1 MFNDNTKKTTLIA
14 TLVFLVLMPILS
26 FGGTLGLAGQSG
38 KKELEEGIIAY
49 EIQDYRTAAANFLAA
64 AEKGNDEAQYYI
76 GLCYHD
82 GKGVQKDLNKALQWL
97 KKSAEKNNENAL
109 YQLGE
114 WYLNGDGVRKD
125 TDEALKWYRKS
136 ADKGGAKAMSKL
148 GMFYYEGKLLE
159 KDIKEAVRLWKKA
172 SDKGNDYAMSRLA
185 YCLFNGIGIEKNISE
200 AIRLCRKTLENSAR
214 NYSVEKQLNKYV
226 ELQKALEAA
235 NNGDVNAIMKL
246 AYAYE
251 DGETGPINDFN
262 LGKGVEKDLKESA
275 KWYHL
280 AADKGDAEA
289 MKRLG
294 KFYVLG
300 YGVEIDTNAAIK
312 WYRKALDNGV
322 TYDRNEIEKKI
333 DALTKYTKAVEASN
347 KGDAAAMCEIGDNFL
362 NKEFGWIKSLSSGP
376 DCEKEALEWYRKAAD
391 KGSGEA
397 MFKIG
402 KCRYNV
408 SDKEAFEWFQKS
420 AEKGYPDAIR
430 KIADS
435 YLNGKG
441 VEADLKEAAK
451 WYRLI
456 PEDKEVKEILECLG
470 DIDMISDATEQG
482 DAEMMY
488 ETAKKYY
495 ALGNR
500 SQAINWYEKAAEN
513 GHVKAMFWLGD
524 YYRSNLTGDRWY
536 NKAVEAA
543 TKVAAQGDADAMFML
558 AEYYEMRNSFLS
570 EKWYADA
577 ADAFSKK
584 AEQGDAKAQFMMGK
598 FYNNGK
604 GVKQSNTEALKWYR
618 KAADQDYTDAQ
629 YNIGAMYY
637 NGDYSFPKND
647 VEAYLWFSKAAA
659 HGDKGAIEMLK
670 RERMVDVGKTYSGA
684 ENGDAKSQ
692 YELGVKYYRM
702 KDYKEAV
709 KWFQMAADKGNAE
722 AMNKLGEC
730 YHNGYG
736 VEKKDEEGTKWDR
749 KAVEKIFEENEKG
762 SIDIL
767 VMFRF
772 LDDFARQGNKEA
784 KRVLDNAMNN

>member
-333 DALTKYTKAVEASN
+333 DTLTKYTKAVEASN

-376 DCEKEALEWYRKAAD
+376 DCEKEALEWYHKAAA
-391 KGSGEA
+391 KGNGEA

-402 KCRYNV
+402 KYSYNV
-408 SDKEAFEWFQKS
+408 SHEEAFEWLKKS

-456 PEDKEVKEILECLG
+456 PDDQDAKVVLEQLG
-470 DIDMISDATEQG
+470 DIDKMVDAAEQG
-482 DAEMMY
+482 DVEMMCKVGRII
-488 ETAKKYY
+488 ENVVSRQRA
-495 ALGNR
+495 
-500 SQAINWYEKAAEN
+500 SDWYLKAAE
-513 GHVKAMFWLGD
+513 HDSFEAQFWLGR
-524 YYRSNLTGDRWY
+524 YYRFEEGRDENKGRQWED
-536 NKAVEAA
+536 KAVETA
-543 TKVAAQGDADAMFML
+543 TKAAEAENADAAYLL
-558 AEYYEMRNSFLS
+558 AEYYGRQRFYDES
-570 EKWYADA
+570 EKMYVKAVELYQ
-577 ADAFSKK
+577 KK
-584 AEQGDAKAQFMMGK
+584 AEQGDAESQFILGK
-598 FYNNGK
+598 CYMNGK
-604 GVKQSNTEALKWYR
+604 GVKKSITEAANWWR
-618 KAADQDYTDAQ
+618 KASDNGSLEARENINKNKSMIEIREKLIAAEKGDSQAQ
-629 YNIGAMYY
+629 YEIGEK
-637 NGDYSFPKND
+637 YSND
-647 VEAYLWFSKAAA
+647 GL
-659 HGDKGAIEMLK
+659 
-670 RERMVDVGKTYSGA
+670 YS
-684 ENGDAKSQ
+684 
-692 YELGVKYYRM
+692 
-702 KDYKEAV
+702 EAV
-709 KWFQMAADKGNAE
+709 KWYQKAADLGNAD
-722 AMNKLGEC
+722 ALFRLGQC
-730 YHNGYG
+730 YEVYNRG
-736 VEKKDEEGTKWDR
+736 VKQDKDMANELYQ
-749 KAVEKIFEENEKG
+749 KAAEKG
-762 SIDIL
+762 H
-767 VMFRF
+767 
-772 LDDFARQGNKEA
+772 AAA
-784 KRVLDNAMNN
+784 KRRIETMKQERILEQLRGR